1 MDDIFKKID
10 EMFESEDVSKEI
22 LEELRGIKAV
32 LLGGINKEE
41 RNKRRLNKAY
51 YKFYYEFRERMRERE
66 REGYFPEFEIE
77 GRIYAINKNGLM
89 YDKKSGKL
97 LSKKEAF
104 KIYEKI
110 FYEGYFVN

>member
-1 MDDIFKKID
+1 MDEIFKKID
-10 EMFESEDVSKEI
+10 EMFESEEVSKEI
-22 LEELRGIKAV
+22 LEELKSIRAV
-32 LLGGINKEE
+32 LLGGIKKEE
-41 RNKRRLNKAY
+41 RDKRRLNKAY

-77 GRIYAINKNGLM
+77 GRVYAINKNGLM

-97 LSKKEAF
+97 LSKNEAF

-110 FYEGYFVN
+110 FYEGYFVM